1 MFLRTNGARTVPALA
16 VFATIAAVGLSACGS
31 SSDSGTGT
39 ATSGAPAAAKG
50 ATKVTEAGFK
60 VMSMA
65 PIYLAQDKG
74 FFAKNGLDFT
84 FTEISSGKLG
94 VAALL
99 SGNAQ
104 FVDLGV
110 DDVINLHN
118 QGKDIKFFYNLERPL
133 TMDFVMRKQ
142 AMEKQ
147 GITTSSSIDDKF
159 RALKGLTIGITAP
172 GAPTDLYPRY
182 FMKQVGLDPDKDANF
197 VPIGDAATLV
207 GALKAG
213 KIDGFMLSPPNPYVA
228 QQEGIGS
235 VIIKGRDSLPVFK
248 TYDFTSVAIKSDWA
262 TSHPDLV
269 KDYSNA
275 VSQATT
281 WMLANP
287 DAALK
292 LLQDNHFSDTDPATL
307 KLSFDLFR
315 QSVNPTGEM
324 SPEAVTNQINVLS
337 SLGALKD
344 AKGIPMSDLMT
355 TQYNA
360 AAS

>member
-1 MFLRTNGARTVPALA
+1 MFLRTSRARTLPAFAALA
-16 VFATIAAVGLSACGS
+16 IAAAVGISACGS
-31 SSDSGTGT
+31 SSSSSTGT
-39 ATSGAPAAAKG
+39 SGSASATSAGKPLA
-50 ATKVTEAGFK
+50 KVTEAGFK

-65 PIYLAQDKG
+65 PIYLAQDQG
-74 FFAKNGLDFT
+74 YFAQNGLDFT

-99 SGNAQ
+99 SGDAQ

-110 DDVINLHN
+110 DDVVNLHA
-118 QGKDIKFFYNLERPL
+118 QGKGIKLFYNLERPL

-142 AMEKQ
+142 TMAKQ
-147 GITTSSSIDDKF
+147 GITTSSPLDDKF
-159 RALKGLTIGITAP
+159 KALKGLNIGITAP

-207 GALKAG
+207 SALKAG

-228 QQEGIGS
+228 QQEGIGD

-248 TYDFTSVAIKSDWA
+248 TYDFTSVAIQNDWA
-262 TSHPDLV
+262 ESHPDLV
-269 KDYSNA
+269 KDYSKA
-275 VSQATT
+275 VSEATT
-281 WMLANP
+281 WMKANP

-292 LLQDNHFSDTDPATL
+292 DLHDKHFNDTDEATL
-307 KLSFDLFR
+307 KLSFDLFL

-324 SPEAVTNQINVLS
+324 SAQAVTNQINVLS

-355 TQYNA
+355 TQYTA
-360 AAS
+360 AG

>member
-1 MFLRTNGARTVPALA
+1 MFLRSMGAVTPAL
-16 VFATIAAVGLSACGS
+16 VAAAIGLTACGG
-31 SSDSGTGT
+31 DSATN
-39 ATSGAPAAAKG
+39 TSGGGSAGAASKPV
-50 ATKVTEAGFK
+50 KVTEAGFK

-99 SGNAQ
+99 SGSAQ

-110 DDVINLHN
+110 DDVVNLHN
-118 QGKDIKFFYNLERPL
+118 QGKGITLFYNLERPL

-142 AMEKQ
+142 AMQKQ
-147 GITTSSSIDDKF
+147 GITADSPLPDKF
-159 RALKGLTIGITAP
+159 KALKGLNIGITAP

-182 FMKQVGLDPDKDANF
+182 FMKQVGLNPAKDANF

-228 QQEGIGS
+228 QQQGIGS

-248 TYDFTSVAIKSDWA
+248 TYDFTSVAVRDDWA
-262 TSHPDLV
+262 KSHPDLV
-269 KDYSNA
+269 KAYSRS
-275 VSQATT
+275 VSDATK
-281 WMLANP
+281 WMLANR
-287 DAALK
+287 DEALQVLHDK
-292 LLQDNHFSDTDPATL
+292 HFSDTDMNTF
-307 KLSFDLFR
+307 KLSFNLFLE
-315 QSVNPTGEM
+315 SVNPTGEM
-324 SPEAVTNQINVLS
+324 SPDAVGNQVNVLS

-344 AKGIPMSDLMT
+344 AKGIPTTDLMT
-355 TQYNA
+355 TQYGA
-360 AAS
+360 AG